1 MALNKVILCGRITKD
16 PELRQTDSGVEVSR
30 FSVAVSSG
38 KDKTDFFDCVAWRQ
52 TATFLCRYFHKGD
65 GICID
70 GHLSSRKYEK
80 NGVTHTVYEVIAD
93 NVGFSE
99 GSKKEEYV
107 PSYDAPVKEI
117 AKAFEEMPAAEQDN
131 LPF

>member
-1 MALNKVILCGRITKD
+1 MALNKVILCGRMVAD
-16 PELRQTDSGVEVSR
+16 PELRQTDTGVEVSR
-30 FSVAVSSG
+30 FSVAVSAG
-38 KDKTDFFDCVAWRQ
+38 KDKTDFFNVVAWRQ

-70 GHLSSRKYEK
+70 GKLSSRSYEK
-80 NGVTHTVYEVIAD
+80 GGVKHTVYEVIAD

-107 PSYDAPVKEI
+107 PSYDAPVKEM
-117 AKAFEEMPAAEQDN
+117 AKAFEEMPVQDN

>member
-1 MALNKVILCGRITKD
+1 MALNKVILCGRMVAD
-16 PELRQTDSGVEVSR
+16 PELRQTDTGVEVSR
-30 FSVAVSSG
+30 FSVAVSAG
-38 KDKTDFFDCVAWRQ
+38 KDKTDFFNVVAWRQ

-70 GHLSSRKYEK
+70 GKLSSRSYEK
-80 NGVTHTVYEVIAD
+80 NGAKHTVYEVIAD

-117 AKAFEEMPAAEQDN
+117 AKALEEMPAEQEN

>member
-1 MALNKVILCGRITKD
+1 MALNKVILVGRLTAD
-16 PELRQTDSGVEVSR
+16 PELRQTDTGVEVSR
-30 FSVAVSSG
+30 FSVAVNAN
-38 KDKTDFFDCVAWRQ
+38 KDKTDFFNVVAWRQ

-70 GHLSSRKYEK
+70 GKLSSRSYEK
-80 NGVTHTVYEVIAD
+80 NGVKHTVYEVIAD

-107 PSYDAPVKEI
+107 PSYAAPVNEI
-117 AKAFEEMPAAEQDN
+117 AKAFEEMPAEQEN

>member
-1 MALNKVILCGRITKD
+1 MALNKVILVGRLTAD
-16 PELRQTDSGVEVSR
+16 PELRQTDTGVEVSR
-30 FSVAVSSG
+30 FSVAVNAN
-38 KDKTDFFDCVAWRQ
+38 KDKTDFFNIVAWRQ

-70 GHLSSRKYEK
+70 GKLSSRSYEK
-80 NGVTHTVYEVIAD
+80 NGVKHTVYEVIAD
-93 NVGFSE
+93 SVGFSE
-99 GSKKEEYV
+99 GSKKEEYT

-117 AKAFEEMPAAEQDN
+117 AKAFEEMPVQDN

>member
-1 MALNKVILCGRITKD
+1 MALNKVILCGRMVAD
-16 PELRQTDSGVEVSR
+16 PELRQTDTGVEVSR
-30 FSVAVSSG
+30 FSVAVSAG
-38 KDKTDFFDCVAWRQ
+38 KDKTDFFNVVAWRQ

-70 GHLSSRKYEK
+70 GKLSSRSYEK
-80 NGVTHTVYEVIAD
+80 NGVKHTVYEVIAD

-107 PSYDAPVKEI
+107 PSYEAPVKEM
-117 AKAFEEMPAAEQDN
+117 AKAFEEMPPQDN